1 MPLSNADVTRQWYDL
16 PKNWHSLYKWER
28 TTGAAYL
35 DLISALIQASIADIH
50 LDVNGLRKDNFHLP
64 EEHKGLAE
72 IQENITQFKEKRFCR
87 AMFNHGRTESTL
99 GNLEPF
105 GEFLDYEVPL
115 LAPGAGIQAA
125 AHGRIDLVSRSGD
138 MLFLIE
144 AKGITSDSVLK
155 AILEAFTYSLLV
167 AKRRVPFCKS
177 FGVDEKIPITPA
189 VLVLECTKASEQL
202 DQLHK
207 GGQLDVLIKCLNQIL
222 AKNEIGK
229 MRFYVA
235 EGDKAAIRESLEA
248 ETINDKFVRIRF
260 KQGCTPT
267 IREIE

>member
-1 MPLSNADVTRQWYDL
+1 MALSDAEVTRQWNDR
-16 PKNWHSLYKWER
+16 PKDWHSLYKWDR

-35 DLISALIQASIADIH
+35 DLISVLIQASIADIH

-72 IQENITQFKEKRFCR
+72 IQENITQFNEKRFCR

-115 LAPGAGIQAA
+115 LAPRAGIQAA
-125 AHGRIDLVSRSGD
+125 AHGDIDLVSRSSD
-138 MLFLIE
+138 TLFLIE
-144 AKGITSDSVLK
+144 AKGITTDSVLK
-155 AILEAFTYSLLV
+155 AILEAFTYSWLV
-167 AKRRVPFCKS
+167 AERRVPFCKS
-177 FGVDEKIPITPA
+177 FGVDEKISITPA
-189 VLVLECTKASEQL
+189 VLVLECTNAFTQL
-202 DQLHK
+202 DQPHK
-207 GGQLDVLIKCLNQIL
+207 DGQLNALMKCLNQIL
-222 AKNEIGK
+222 AENEIGK

-235 EGDKAAIRESLEA
+235 EGDTAAFSESLEA
-248 ETINDKFVRIRF
+248 ETINDKSARIRF

-267 IREIE
+267 IREIK